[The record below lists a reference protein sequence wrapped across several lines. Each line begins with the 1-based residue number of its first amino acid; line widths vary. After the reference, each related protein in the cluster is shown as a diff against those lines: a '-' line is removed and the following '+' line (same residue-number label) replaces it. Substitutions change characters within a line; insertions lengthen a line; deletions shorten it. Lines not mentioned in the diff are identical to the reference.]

1 MERPF
6 IWRGLVILM
15 LAVFIDL
22 NQGTAEAEPSEL
34 HLLQSAMVLGV
45 APDGTPF
52 EVKSFYE
59 DDEEVRF
66 YTKVSAAPARETARN
81 YRLLYKWYEG
91 DVVSLTTE
99 VQTQDVVSP
108 MYWLGSAPVAKLES
122 GHHRV
127 ELYIEGRLFASDE
140 FDIRPLSRP
149 YEPEE
154 ETTLKDSAVALL
166 LAGDTQHFDELAT
179 HYRASEERTASGTWK
194 LSMLYNAIDQ
204 HSYGPLDPHW
214 KSLEDLTDA
223 WLAKEPNSPTAVVL
237 DARIYRSH
245 AWSWRGEN
253 VRQNVPAANLQ
264 HYQELLERAR
274 ALLDQHPR
282 VAEQDPQW
290 DTIRISIAREQGA
303 DSKQILERA
312 DRALTR
318 WPCFY
323 ALHNSVINILRPNW
337 GGSRQDIQAYV
348 KLALDHSR
356 SREGTQ
362 AYARIYYY
370 IARSTLADDPL
381 DDLNALGAKW
391 LPFKQSLAEILQKY
405 PSTFNRDIARYMAGI
420 GNDVPAY
427 RALGRADT
435 GGFFPVAWWDSHE
448 WRRDFDAWAFEG
460 KHADLS
466 LGRHIW
472 AYWSFLSGEGG
483 PEFWEPV
490 GLVAILVILFIEGGF
505 WFLASRSRHS
515 LPQGSLTQDAKHPF
529 SPSDYPRVYFLMP
542 VLGEGALRLGICVSV
557 FGTAAAYLLTTVPWG
572 NPPETAMVLVGLIV
586 VAALGLFVT
595 ANVITA
601 RAILRADDLELRR
614 LFGRRLIR
622 RDDILGVRYYATTSG
637 LRIVL
642 VVCRT
647 PDALPLRVP
656 RPVRIDDAFRTWF
669 ESLPLLADDWGDESG
684 TRDDEGEQL
693 TPGGRG
699 LHD

>member
-1 MERPF
+1 MERPL
-6 IWRGLVILM
+6 IWHGLVILV
-15 LAVFIDL
+15 LAVFIAL
-22 NQGTAEAEPSEL
+22 VEGTAEAEPSEL
-34 HLLQSAMVLGV
+34 HLLRSAMVLGV

-66 YTKVSAAPARETARN
+66 YTKVSAATAREPGRN
-81 YRLLYKWYEG
+81 YRLLYKWYTG
-91 DVVSLTTE
+91 DVVSLTTG
-99 VQTQDVVSP
+99 VQKQVDLSP
-108 MYWLGSAPVAKLES
+108 AYWLNSLHVAKLGS
-122 GHHRV
+122 GRHRV
-127 ELYIEGRLFASDE
+127 ELYIEGQLFASDD

-166 LAGDTQHFDELAT
+166 LAGDTQHFDALAMR
-179 HYRASEERTASGTWK
+179 YRASEERTTSGTWK

-214 KSLEDLTDA
+214 KSLEDLADA

-237 DARIYRSH
+237 NARIFRSH

-253 VRQNVPAANLQ
+253 ARRNVPPANLQ
-264 HYQELLERAR
+264 HYQQLLERAR
-274 ALLDQHPR
+274 AVLDEHPL
-282 VAEQDPQW
+282 AAQQDPQW

-303 DSKQILERA
+303 DSKEILERA

-370 IARSTLADDPL
+370 IARSTLGDDPL

-405 PSTFNRDIARYMAGI
+405 PSTFNRDIARYMAGM
-420 GNDVPAY
+420 GDDVPAY

-435 GGFFPVAWWDSHE
+435 GGFFPIAWWDSHE
-448 WRRDFDAWAFEG
+448 WRQVFDAWAFEG
-460 KHADLS
+460 KHADVP
-466 LGRHIW
+466 LGRRIW

-490 GLVAILVILFIEGGF
+490 GLVAILAILFIEGGF

-515 LPQGSLTQDAKHPF
+515 LPQWNLEQNAIHVFNPCN
-529 SPSDYPRVYFLMP
+529 YPRVYLLVP
-542 VLGEGALRLGICVSV
+542 VLGKNSLRLGVCLSV
-557 FGTAAAYLLTTVPWG
+557 FGAASAYLLTTVPWG
-572 NPPETAMVLVGLIV
+572 NPRETSIVLVGLIV
-586 VAALGLFVT
+586 AAALGLLV
-595 ANVITA
+595 AVNVITV
-601 RAILRADDLELRR
+601 RAILRGDDLELRR
-614 LFGRRLIR
+614 LFGSKVVRRG
-622 RDDILGVRYYATTSG
+622 DIFGVQYYATTSG
-637 LRIVL
+637 LRIVS
-642 VVCRT
+642 VVSRI
-647 PDALPLRVP
+647 PGALPLRVQ
-656 RPVRIDDAFRTWF
+656 RPVRIDDAFRIWF
-669 ESLPLLADDWGDESG
+669 ESLPLLADDWDEENS
-684 TRDDEGEQL
+684 TQDDEGEQL
-693 TPGGRG
+693 TPGGRR